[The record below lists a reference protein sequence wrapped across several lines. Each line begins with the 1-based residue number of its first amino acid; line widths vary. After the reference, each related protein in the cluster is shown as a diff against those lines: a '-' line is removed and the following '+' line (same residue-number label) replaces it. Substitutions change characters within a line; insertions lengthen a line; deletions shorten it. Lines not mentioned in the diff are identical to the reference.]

1 MEVTD
6 MTALQIKRS
15 LEMDTILRA
24 VALRMEQN
32 AADRRKAEA
41 AKASVNRRLAKGGRC
56 LRVL

>member
-1 MEVTD
+1 

-24 VALRMEQN
+24 VVPRMEQN
-32 AADRRKAEA
+32 AAERRKMEA
-41 AKASVNRRLAKGGRC
+41 AKASVNHGLAKGGKC

>member
-1 MEVTD
+1 

-24 VALRMEQN
+24 VSPRMEQN
-32 AADRRKAEA
+32 AADRRKAET
-41 AKASVNRRLAKGGRC
+41 AKASVNRRLAKGGKC